1 VEVRGREEQAVRT
14 YNLTG
19 HAVCFRRSGRTINIP
34 ADGTLRLE
42 LRAQPGGTLF
52 LEFAGGHLTTPCN
65 YPPEVVDLACPEGFD
80 VGQLRPGD
88 AIVVSRHTGE
98 YLARHP
104 EVLSGVRVFSPETEI
119 DAFRTRGHLA
129 GVRRFRLWR

>member
-1 VEVRGREEQAVRT
+1 VRT

-19 HAVCFRRSGRTINIP
+19 HAVCFRRSGRTISLP
-34 ADGTLRLE
+34 SDGTLRLV
-42 LRAQPGGTLF
+42 LQAQPGNTLYLEFGTLP
-52 LEFAGGHLTTPCN
+52 LTVPCN

-80 VGQLRPGD
+80 VTQLRPGD

-104 EVLSGVRVFSPETEI
+104 EILGGVRVFSPETEI
-119 DAFRTRGHLA
+119 DTFRTRGHLA